1 MTLINMIAF
10 ILTFHCYT
18 NQLELM
24 TLGTAANDYDG
35 NNLRR
40 MEMDYHYYYSRVIVI
55 DRCDDSSGS
64 AAYDDG
70 DGRRD
75 CDREHDHVRD
85 QHAHDYCGDEYY
97 FSSY

>member
-24 TLGTAANDYDG
+24 TLGTTANDYDG

-70 DGRRD
+70 DGCRD
-75 CDREHDHVRD
+75 CDREHDYV
-85 QHAHDYCGDEYY
+85 HD
-97 FSSY
+97 